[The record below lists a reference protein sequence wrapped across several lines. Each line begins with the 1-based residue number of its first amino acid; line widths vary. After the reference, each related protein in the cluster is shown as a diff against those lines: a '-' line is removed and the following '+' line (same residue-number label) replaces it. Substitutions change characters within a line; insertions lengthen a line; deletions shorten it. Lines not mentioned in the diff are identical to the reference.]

1 MSHRHHRVF
10 NRYLKKYQSGQLLN
24 NEAKRDKRT
33 MYDEVKEKLLQ
44 YIELQCGQSWA
55 LLREKALFFADE
67 LGFGDDF
74 KASDGWI
81 QSVLKAG
88 GKKSVSL
95 HGEGMEMTEEEQV
108 GKHKDFVKVMRQTM
122 EDFNIPLEWVYNAD
136 QTGLFYNKLPNQMYV
151 SAARKDY
158 RVVKQMKSKD
168 RVTLI
173 HPINSLKL
181 DHTLLPL

>member
-1 MSHRHHRVF
+1 MPGISV
-10 NRYLKKYQSGQLLN
+10 
-24 NEAKRDKRT
+24 
-33 MYDEVKEKLLQ
+33 V
-44 YIELQCGQSWA
+44 WA

-108 GKHKDFVKVMRQTM
+108 EKHKDFVKVMRQTM
-122 EDFNIPLEWVYNAD
+122 EDFNHWSGCTMQI
-136 QTGLFYNKLPNQMYV
+136 
-151 SAARKDY
+151 
-158 RVVKQMKSKD
+158 
-168 RVTLI
+168 
-173 HPINSLKL
+173 KL
-181 DHTLLPL
+181 DCSTTNYQTKCMFLLLGKTTVG